1 MMPTSAHLASTGGH
15 SKSSHP
21 TSCSSGIGTHRN
33 RSVHSPIRDVSTFEY
48 RRNRVGLARG
58 GTAARPCVER
68 RRGTPSR
75 GRWGGAAA
83 ARDDDGV
90 ELCSPAR
97 ARRARRRR
105 RRPSRTQG
113 ASRGRRSLRRA
124 CRACLLRERPR
135 RARERRARGAGGGR
149 TGVGGRGG
157 SASRVGRRA
166 SGRGAR
172 SVAVRGSESALELE
186 AKGEG
191 GARARTREGR
201 TWILYQTS
209 YPA

>member
-90 ELCSPAR
+90 ELCPPTGLPDRVGVPTGELSKLLVSLAGPRSPRSSSSSSSESDAGRESRSSIAAPSVSGVPAGRAAEEGEGAPCARSGRREDWCWWTGRIGVKGWSSGVGSGSAICSR
-97 ARRARRRR
+97 ARKRVSSRAR
-105 RRPSRTQG
+105 S
-113 ASRGRRSLRRA
+113 
-124 CRACLLRERPR
+124 
-135 RARERRARGAGGGR
+135 
-149 TGVGGRGG
+149 
-157 SASRVGRRA
+157 
-166 SGRGAR
+166 
-172 SVAVRGSESALELE
+172 
-186 AKGEG
+186 
-191 GARARTREGR
+191 
-201 TWILYQTS
+201 
-209 YPA
+209 